1 MKSYHDKTVHVV
13 FIILIILIESC
24 RIDENFIFVGI
35 TLCWL
40 FVIPTFGKSEMSVVP
55 TLGKCSP
62 ND

>member
-35 TLCWL
+35 TLGYL
-40 FVIPTFGKSEMSVVP
+40 
-55 TLGKCSP
+55 
-62 ND
+62 